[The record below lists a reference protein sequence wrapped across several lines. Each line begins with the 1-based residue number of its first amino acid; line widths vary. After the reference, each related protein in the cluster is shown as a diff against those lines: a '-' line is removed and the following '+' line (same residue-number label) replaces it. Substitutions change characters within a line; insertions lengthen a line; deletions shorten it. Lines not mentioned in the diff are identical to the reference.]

1 MQLVSLQILSMTF
14 NHKSTKIIHQNQK
27 SKVKKDKEHKARKMN
42 QIAIVNFK
50 KQKAKDIMINSWIK
64 FSEVLNN
71 LNE

>member
-27 SKVKKDKEHKARKMN
+27 SKVKKNKEHKAKKMN
-42 QIAIVNFK
+42 QIAIVSFK

-64 FSEVLNN
+64 YAKVLNN
-71 LNE
+71 SKE